1 MKEMEQKKRTGGFGK
16 DFTLVIIGQ
25 IISLFG
31 NQILRY
37 ALPLYLL
44 NQTGS
49 AFLFGLTMALSFIP
63 MLLMSPI
70 GGIIA
75 DRKNKRNI
83 MVGLDFFTAVL
94 MVVYGMS
101 YQKLSIVV
109 LTIVVLMILYG
120 IQGLYQPTVQ
130 ASVPLLV
137 PKEQLMQGNAMINMV
152 SSLAGILGP
161 VLGGIAF
168 AKLGIGAIIIVS
180 IACFVSSAIMELFI
194 RIPYIKRDETGS
206 VMEIVR
212 SDMKE
217 SIVFVRKERAEIGK
231 VGVLLLV
238 INAVFSALIVV
249 GLPILIHNTLG
260 LEEQLS
266 NTLYGYA
273 QGALALGGLMG
284 GMLSGI
290 MGKKCKIQ
298 KGGLLL
304 LGCTLTILPITLALL
319 FQMNAYFTYG
329 VIVVCC
335 VLMMIFST
343 ILTIMLITYVQ
354 KVTPEHLLGKV
365 MALLT
370 CLVMCGH
377 PIGQL
382 VYGWVLELL
391 QGRVYIVFA
400 VAFLLAIVITMIG
413 HHIFKKLEEV

>member
-1 MKEMEQKKRTGGFGK
+1 
-16 DFTLVIIGQ
+16 
-25 IISLFG
+25 
-31 NQILRY
+31 
-37 ALPLYLL
+37 
-44 NQTGS
+44 
-49 AFLFGLTMALSFIP
+49 
-63 MLLMSPI
+63 
-70 GGIIA
+70 
-75 DRKNKRNI
+75 
-83 MVGLDFFTAVL
+83 
-94 MVVYGMS
+94 
-101 YQKLSIVV
+101 
-109 LTIVVLMILYG
+109 
-120 IQGLYQPTVQ
+120 
-130 ASVPLLV
+130 
-137 PKEQLMQGNAMINMV
+137 MQGNAMINMV

-304 LGCTLTILPITLALL
+304 LGCALTILPITLALL

-413 HHIFKKLEEV
+413 HHIFNKLEEV